1 MEEFRFQPIG
11 FVRGGGHYPQEAP
24 RQGVYACNTG
34 RIELLEHRNFETAL
48 ADLAGFD
55 RIWVLF
61 VFDRAGNWKPK
72 VRPPDGADG
81 RRIGLFATRAPH
93 RPNPIG
99 ISAVEL
105 VGVEGRSVRIRNFD
119 LLDGTPVLDIKPY
132 IPDVDAFPASRAG
145 WRDEIPPLLRSFT
158 FAPEAEQAI
167 RFLRTHGGPDLENAL
182 RSRSGSG
189 TEDPASRLPH
199 LADRFRGDGT
209 ARAAADFVRDQ
220 RLLARRTRPRRTRP
234 LPRQDAP
241 PRLPGGTPPKMSNPE
256 RSSFFFEKYF
266 IFPRGL
272 RLHFENRSAIVT
284 TAPEG
289 AGLIFP
295 DFLRF

>member
-132 IPDVDAFPASRAG
+132 IPDVDAFPASKAG

-158 FAPEAEQAI
+158 FEPEAEQAI

-182 RSRSGSG
+182 RSQLGARRP
-189 TEDPASRLPH
+189 DPR
-199 LADRFRGDGT
+199 R
-209 ARAAADFVRDQ
+209 Q
-220 RLLARRTRPRRTRP
+220 RLTEVDPERKIRRLAFRTWRIDFEETEPPAPLRILSVTSGYPPAELAPGEPDPYHDKMLHRAFLAEHPRR
-234 LPRQDAP
+234 
-241 PRLPGGTPPKMSNPE
+241 
-256 RSSFFFEKYF
+256 
-266 IFPRGL
+266 
-272 RLHFENRSAIVT
+272 
-284 TAPEG
+284 
-289 AGLIFP
+289 
-295 DFLRF
+295 

>member
-119 LLDGTPVLDIKPY
+119 LLDGTPILDVKPY
-132 IPDVDAFPASRAG
+132 VPAADAFPDVHAG
-145 WRDEIPPLLRSFT
+145 WRDEADQTRRNVT
-158 FAPEAEQAI
+158 FSREATVAAAWI
-167 RFLRTHGGPDLENAL
+167 RAHGGPDLENAARVQL
-182 RSRSGSG
+182 G
-189 TEDPASRLPH
+189 TRRPDAKR
-199 LADRFRGDGT
+199 
-209 ARAAADFVRDQ
+209 Q
-220 RLLARRTRPRRTRP
+220 RLIP
-234 LPRQDAP
+234 LPQPNRHLLAFRTWRIEFETTEESVRVLAIASGYMPEELAEGMPDPYADKELHRAF
-241 PRLPGGTPPKMSNPE
+241 RL
-256 RSSFFFEKYF
+256 
-266 IFPRGL
+266 RG
-272 RLHFENRSAIVT
+272 
-284 TAPEG
+284 
-289 AGLIFP
+289 
-295 DFLRF
+295 